1 MRKLS
6 EYYTDEVVNSYFHLY
21 GRGYHQDRV
30 DIDVLAA
37 GSEDVVSRWWLSC
50 LKCGMLWLKHI
61 VTSYVMDLRVVYY
74 FVVFYVARI
83 ACDMCIYKAIFL
95 VYN

>member
-37 GSEDVVSRWWLSC
+37 GSEDVVSR
-50 LKCGMLWLKHI
+50 
-61 VTSYVMDLRVVYY
+61 
-74 FVVFYVARI
+74 
-83 ACDMCIYKAIFL
+83 
-95 VYN
+95 